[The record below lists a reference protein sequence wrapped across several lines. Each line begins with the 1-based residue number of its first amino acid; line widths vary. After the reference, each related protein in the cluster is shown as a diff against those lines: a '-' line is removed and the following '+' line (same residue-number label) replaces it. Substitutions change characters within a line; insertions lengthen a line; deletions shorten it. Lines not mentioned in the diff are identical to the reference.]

1 MSEPI
6 IVCENLVKIFKVA
19 ELEVVALQG
28 LDLTVQ
34 RGELLGIVGSSGSGK
49 STLMNV
55 LGGLVR
61 PSAGQVVVN
70 GHDLLKLSDA
80 AQSKYRREEVGFV
93 WQQAAR
99 NLIPYLSAVENVTLP
114 MTLAGRE
121 RQARQRAGELLD
133 LVGLAERRDHRLPQ
147 LSGGEQQRVAIAR
160 ALAHDPLLILADE
173 PTGNLDE
180 DTGET
185 VLSLLLE
192 LTRDAGKTLFMAT
205 HAPEVARLA
214 TRVLHLADGEV
225 ILGSRYRFIA
235 AHDKPARLEPV
246 EGTGKRHCL
255 DAHAL
260 SQDGLAHVA
269 RALDMDEVPAATT
282 HEGADHQQYGDQTGG
297 TRRPVT
303 VGAACSATDRVLGR
317 SAHESD
323 NRRRGGHG
331 KTANAGGLGDRAV
344 ADVGIGILLREAGK
358 IESLH
363 HTGSVSF
370 THLTLPTSELV

>member
-1 MSEPI
+1 MSESI

-99 NLIPYLSAVENVTLP
+99 NLIPYLSAIENVTLP

-121 RQARQRAGELLD
+121 RQARRRAGELLD

-147 LSGGEQQRVAIAR
+147 LSGGEQQRVAIAV
-160 ALAHDPLLILADE
+160 ALANRPSLLLADE
-173 PTGNLDE
+173 PTGELDSTTALSIYE
-180 DTGET
+180 ALRALNRELGVTILIVSHDRTIVRHVGRVMAIRDGKTAGET
-185 VLSLLLE
+185 V
-192 LTRDAGKTLFMAT
+192 RRARPAAAHDAPHADSITHVGGAT
-205 HAPEVARLA
+205 HADSMAHADEHYEELLVLDSAGRLQIPKA
-214 TRVLHLADGEV
+214 YREALGIGDRVRMELGEDGTLVIHPADGALAE
-225 ILGSRYRFIA
+225 
-235 AHDKPARLEPV
+235 DKS
-246 EGTGKRHCL
+246 
-255 DAHAL
+255 AHAK
-260 SQDGLAHVA
+260 
-269 RALDMDEVPAATT
+269 ALRG
-282 HEGADHQQYGDQTGG
+282 EGAKEEKTASFLPS
-297 TRRPVT
+297 RP
-303 VGAACSATDRVLGR
+303 GFFAPWRER
-317 SAHESD
+317 F
-323 NRRRGGHG
+323 RRRGQ
-331 KTANAGGLGDRAV
+331 
-344 ADVGIGILLREAGK
+344 
-358 IESLH
+358 
-363 HTGSVSF
+363 
-370 THLTLPTSELV
+370 

>member
-1 MSEPI
+1 MTEPI

-61 PSAGQVVVN
+61 PSAGTVVVN

-99 NLIPYLSAVENVTLP
+99 NLIPYLSAIENVTLP

-147 LSGGEQQRVAIAR
+147 LSGGEQQRVAIAV
-160 ALAHDPLLILADE
+160 ALANRPSLLLADE
-173 PTGNLDE
+173 PTGELDSGTALTIYE
-180 DTGET
+180 ALRALNRELGVTILIVSHDRTIVRHVGRVMAIRDGKTAGET
-185 VLSLLLE
+185 VRRARPAE
-192 LTRDAGKTLFMAT
+192 AHAAQAATEVAT
-205 HAPEVARLA
+205 HHDEHYEELLVLDSAGRLQIPKA
-214 TRVLHLADGEV
+214 YREA
-225 ILGSRYRFIA
+225 LGI
-235 AHDKPARLEPV
+235 
-246 EGTGKRHCL
+246 G
-255 DAHAL
+255 
-260 SQDGLAHVA
+260 
-269 RALDMDEVPAATT
+269 
-282 HEGADHQQYGDQTGG
+282 
-297 TRRPVT
+297 
-303 VGAACSATDRVLGR
+303 DRVRMELGDDGTLVIHPAVA
-317 SAHESD
+317 AHESAAPVGD
-323 NRRRGGHG
+323 EVAHAKALGSQGAKQEKDRSSLRFGPFAPWRERLRRRG
-331 KTANAGGLGDRAV
+331 K
-344 ADVGIGILLREAGK
+344 
-358 IESLH
+358 
-363 HTGSVSF
+363 
-370 THLTLPTSELV
+370 

>member
-99 NLIPYLSAVENVTLP
+99 NLIPYLSAIENVTLP

-121 RQARQRAGELLD
+121 RQARARAGELLD

-147 LSGGEQQRVAIAR
+147 LSGGEQQRVAIAV
-160 ALAHDPLLILADE
+160 ALANRPSLLLADE
-173 PTGNLDE
+173 PTGELDSTTALSIYE
-180 DTGET
+180 ALRALNRELGVTILIVSHDRTIVRHVGRVMAIRDGKTAGET
-185 VLSLLLE
+185 VRRARPAADTTSDTAGDTAHAAPHADEHYEELLVL
-192 LTRDAGKTLFMAT
+192 DSAGRLQIPKAYREALGIGDRVRMEMGENGTLVI
-205 HAPEVARLA
+205 HP
-214 TRVLHLADGEV
+214 ADG
-225 ILGSRYRFIA
+225 A
-235 AHDKPARLEPV
+235 AVAPV
-246 EGTGKRHCL
+246 AAVAPNEIVAAEKE
-255 DAHAL
+255 AHAK
-260 SQDGLAHVA
+260 
-269 RALDMDEVPAATT
+269 ALRG
-282 HEGADHQQYGDQTGG
+282 EGAKEEKTGLFLPL
-297 TRRPVT
+297 RLSFFAPLRERLR
-303 VGAACSATDRVLGR
+303 DRL
-317 SAHESD
+317 
-323 NRRRGGHG
+323 RRGQ
-331 KTANAGGLGDRAV
+331 
-344 ADVGIGILLREAGK
+344 
-358 IESLH
+358 
-363 HTGSVSF
+363 
-370 THLTLPTSELV
+370 